1 MEEGMAPLHSIDAA
15 LGCFLLYL
23 VTGGSSLPASKE
35 GEAMNVFDCAIKIEE
50 EVKNYYKGLEA
61 ESRQP
66 ELKHLFS
73 LLAASEEEHRS
84 RLLKLKES
92 MGADAALDSLDGSA
106 CRFRPL
112 LTQRELLDEVIN
124 DPDLYRFTVR
134 EEEKEIRFYEELA
147 SGAGNELTRASL
159 LMLAE
164 EERRHLATMENIY
177 DFVEAP
183 RNYLAW
189 GEFGN
194 KEEL

>member
-1 MEEGMAPLHSIDAA
+1 
-15 LGCFLLYL
+15 
-23 VTGGSSLPASKE
+23 
-35 GEAMNVFDCAIKIEE
+35 MNVFDCAIKIEE
-50 EVKNYYKGLEA
+50 EVKSYYQGLEA
-61 ESRQP
+61 ESRRP

-112 LTQRELLDEVIN
+112 LTQRELLEEVIN
-124 DPDLYRFTVR
+124 DPDLYQFTVR
-134 EEEKEIRFYEELA
+134 EEEKEISFYEELA
-147 SGAGNELTRASL
+147 SCAGNELTRASL
-159 LMLAE
+159 LLLAE